1 MTTVTTTIGRL
12 QHVLPAPVTLESG
25 VTLGSVSVA
34 YQTWGQLAPG
44 GDNAVL
50 VCHALTGSADVSDWW
65 AALVSE
71 GGALDPAHDFVVC
84 SNVLGSC
91 YGTTGPGAPQWDAA
105 FGDRPE
111 DPAVTIRDVVHVQR
125 QLLAALGVR
134 RLRLVIGGSMGGMQA
149 LEWALLY
156 PEMVDAIAVLAAPAV
171 HAPWA
176 VALCEA
182 QRQAIF
188 ADSEWPHGRAARGLA
203 TARMMAMVS
212 YRSARSFDIR
222 FAAGRQD
229 PTQPSV
235 TSWLHRHGEKLVDR
249 FDARTYVTLSHVL
262 DSQDVGRG
270 RGGVQAALASVRTP
284 ALVVGI
290 DSDILYHPCE
300 MQALADGLPNG
311 ELFWLSSPH
320 GHDAF
325 LIEQDIVL
333 RAVKDFRQRHR

>member
-1 MTTVTTTIGRL
+1 VSTFVATGRL
-12 QHVLPAPVTLESG
+12 QHVLPAPFTVESG
-25 VTLGSVSVA
+25 ATLSQVSVA
-34 YQTWGQLAPG
+34 YQTWGTLAPSR
-44 GDNAVL
+44 DNAVL

-65 AALVSE
+65 GALIGPE
-71 GGALDPAHDFVVC
+71 GALDPARDFIVC

-91 YGTTGPGAPQWDAA
+91 YGTTGPGSPEWDAV

-111 DPAVTIRDVVHVQR
+111 APAVTIRDVVHVQH

-156 PEMVDAIAVLAAPAV
+156 PDMVHAIAVLAAPAV

-176 VALCEA
+176 VALAEA

-188 ADSEWPHGRAARGLA
+188 ADDEWPHGRAARGLA
-203 TARMMAMVS
+203 TARMMGMIS
-212 YRSARSFDIR
+212 YRSALSFESR
-222 FAAGRQD
+222 FSAGRHD
-229 PTQPSV
+229 PTAPTV
-235 TSWLHRHGEKLVDR
+235 ADWLHRHGEKLVDR
-249 FDARTYVTLSHVL
+249 FDARAYVTLSHVL

-270 RGGVQAALASVRTP
+270 RGGVSAALTQITQP
-284 ALVVGI
+284 ALVIGI
-290 DSDILYHPCE
+290 DTDILYPPHE
-300 MQALADGLPNG
+300 MRALADGLPNS

-325 LIEQDIVL
+325 LIEQETVL
-333 RAVKDFRQRHR
+333 RAVREFRTRAG